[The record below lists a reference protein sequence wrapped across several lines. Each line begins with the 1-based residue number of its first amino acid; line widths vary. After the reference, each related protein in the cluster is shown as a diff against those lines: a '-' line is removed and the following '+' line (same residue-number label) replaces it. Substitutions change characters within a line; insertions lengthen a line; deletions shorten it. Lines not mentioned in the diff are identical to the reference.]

1 MATSSSTTASAAS
14 SHLAANVKG
23 LREARGRS
31 QAQLAKVAGIPR
43 PTWATLERG
52 DGNPTL
58 HVLLKVATA
67 LGVSV
72 EELVAPPRTDVC
84 LVKRDDLPQKRRG
97 QVTVSDLL
105 PEPVPGL
112 QMERL
117 LLEPGGSMTG
127 QPHTA
132 GTREYLCCHKGKVVL
147 TAAGESWVLSEG
159 DVLMFRGDQ
168 KHSYRNPGRSAAV
181 AFSVVALAAG

>member
-1 MATSSSTTASAAS
+1 MATSPSTTDASA
-14 SHLAANVKG
+14 HLAANIKG

-31 QAQLAKVAGIPR
+31 QAQLAALAGVPR

-72 EELVAPPRTDVC
+72 EELVAPPRTDAR
-84 LVKRDDLPQKRRG
+84 LVRAGDLPVRKRG
-97 QVTVSDLL
+97 GVQVADLL

-112 QMERL
+112 QMERMVL
-117 LLEPGGSMTG
+117 SPGGVMTG
-127 QPHTA
+127 VPHTA
-132 GTREYLCCHKGKVVL
+132 GTREYLCCQKGKVVL
-147 TAAGESWVLSEG
+147 TASGESWALNAG

-168 KHSYRNPGRSAAV
+168 KHSYRNPGRADAV
-181 AFSVVALAAG
+181 AFSVVALAPG

>member
-1 MATSSSTTASAAS
+1 MATSASDAAVAASA
-14 SHLAANVKG
+14 HLAANVKS

-31 QAQLAKVAGIPR
+31 QAQLAKLAGIPR

-72 EELVAPPRTDVC
+72 EELVAPPRTDAR
-84 LVKRDDLPQKRRG
+84 LVKRDDLPLRKRGR
-97 QVTVSDLL
+97 VTVADLL

-112 QMERL
+112 QMERMVI
-117 LLEPGGSMTG
+117 EPDASMTG
-127 QPHTA
+127 VPHTP
-132 GTREYLCCHKGKVVL
+132 GTREYLCCQKGKVVL
-147 TAAGESWVLSEG
+147 TASGESWTLTEG
-159 DVLMFRGDQ
+159 DLLMFRGDQ
-168 KHSYRNPGRSAAV
+168 KHSYRNPGRSTAV
-181 AFSVVALAAG
+181 AFSVVALAPG